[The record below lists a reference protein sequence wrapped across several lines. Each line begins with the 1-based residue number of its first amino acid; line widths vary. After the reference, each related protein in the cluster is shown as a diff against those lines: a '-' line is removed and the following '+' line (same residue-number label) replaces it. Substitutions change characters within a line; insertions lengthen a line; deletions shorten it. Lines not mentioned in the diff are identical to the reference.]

1 MSVSNESRLLLCL
14 AGASLLLATIGGAV
28 ASHVLTGLDERSLHS
43 FETAVDF
50 QFFQAL
56 GLAAVV
62 LVAERFGASVPLRV
76 AAWLL
81 VVGIALFCGSIYA
94 VTFGAPRSV
103 LALAPYG
110 GVALMIA
117 WLLFAA
123 GVWLRRS

>member
-1 MSVSNESRLLLCL
+1 VSNESRLLLCL